1 MDPLS
6 FTASLLAVATLA
18 AKVTTA
24 LSDLRH
30 VGELPGRLHA
40 INNEVT
46 DLEVILRQIGSKFT
60 DAQPSPLDGNP
71 DSLPDVLRRAE
82 SKLRELDAIVARLV
96 RSCVG
101 NGKFLVRAKVWLTEK
116 PKLQALQ
123 EELHDIKA
131 TLNLILGLVHSQDMM
146 RVQLDLQ
153 SISLVST
160 NMNNAQIVFRDEIN
174 STIEQNTH
182 RVDERLASLE
192 RALSEQLSRLQLRVS
207 SDIGSDVRRGGA
219 NIMNTSL
226 QQYQKSFAPSHVGLV
241 RIRAAQY
248 IGRACEAS
256 CRCTCHQRFEY
267 HSPSLVGPVV
277 GQLFFGY
284 AGFPRIRKSCD
295 DLRCWRS
302 RARHISMEYWFPLWF
317 LSGILMFILSLQQS
331 GPALQLRLI
340 RRVPDAAQC
349 IDFART
355 GNIEGIKL
363 LFKEGLA
370 SPLDVSQSRNF
381 SMLRVSRFGYI
392 YPSIPCFY
400 FVVRK
405 ANHNSKW
412 AVFDRQY
419 ETCKFLLEAG
429 SDPNQ
434 AGASAMMW
442 DFVLWATLN
451 DSEVETVTVLLAGS
465 DFVDDQKFPMI
476 HKIILKLSGRSLE
489 DELLHNL
496 DAVFET
502 DARGRT
508 AVFWAAARGDERSMI
523 TLLACGADPNA
534 MDQDGRIPLHL
545 AAESD
550 RTGCIRLLLEAG
562 AHTDPVSPQGIP
574 PRTPPLVLLGQFG
587 DLLALKTIQDFN
599 PNIEARSPDGETAL
613 LAVARRQTAAHAL
626 LLLERNANPNAMMND
641 GKTPLT
647 AAITYN
653 NKGVLKVLLNNWNK
667 YITCPRLAGPNLLD
681 VVADF
686 ADIETIHILAMTEHL
701 RFYSDKQ
708 YVFASRASERIR
720 KRPDASEKL
729 IAAFDELLSLMSRE
743 DLEENVSSL
752 MESGFLRHGTNS
764 PESDL
769 EMNFEDALETLIDI
783 EK

>member
-18 AKVTTA
+18 ASVTTA
-24 LSDLRH
+24 LSNLRH

-60 DAQPSPLDGNP
+60 ETHSSPLRGNP
-71 DSLPDVLRRAE
+71 NSLLDVLRRAE
-82 SKLRELDAIVARLV
+82 SKLRELDAIVARLM
-96 RSCVG
+96 RSCVR
-101 NGKFLVRAKVWLTEK
+101 NGKFLVRAKVWMTEK
-116 PKLQALQ
+116 PKLQAFQ

-153 SISLVST
+153 NISLVST
-160 NMNNAQIVFRDEIN
+160 KMTNAQIVFRNEIN

-182 RVDERLASLE
+182 RVDERLAALE
-192 RALSEQLSRLQLRVS
+192 RALNEQLSRLQLRVS
-207 SDIGSDVRRGGA
+207 SDMGTYFRSQGA
-219 NIMNTSL
+219 NSMTTSL

-248 IGRACEAS
+248 IGRACEAT
-256 CRCTCHQRFEY
+256 CRCACHQRFEY

-277 GQLFFGY
+277 GKLFFGY
-284 AGFPRIRKSCD
+284 AGFPRIRRNCD
-295 DLRCWRS
+295 DLRCSRS
-302 RARHISMEYWFPLWF
+302 KARHISIEYWFPLWF
-317 LSGILMFILSLQQS
+317 LSGILMLILSLQQS
-331 GPALQLRLI
+331 GPALQLRLL

-370 SPLDVSQSRNF
+370 SPFDVSQSRNF
-381 SMLRVSRFGYI
+381 SMLR
-392 YPSIPCFY
+392 
-400 FVVRK
+400 
-405 ANHNSKW
+405 
-412 AVFDRQY
+412 Y
-419 ETCKFLLEAG
+419 ETCRFLLEAG
-429 SDPNQ
+429 SGPNQ

-451 DSEVETVTVLLAGS
+451 DSEMETVTTLLAGS
-465 DFVDDQKFPMI
+465 DFVDDQKFPMV

-489 DELLHNL
+489 NEVLHNL

-508 AVFWAAARGDERSMI
+508 ALSWAAARGDERSMI
-523 TLLACGADPNA
+523 ALLACGADPNA
-534 MDQDGRIPLHL
+534 MDQD
-545 AAESD
+545 
-550 RTGCIRLLLEAG
+550 
-562 AHTDPVSPQGIP
+562 DPISPQGTP
-574 PRTPPLVLLGQFG
+574 TRTPPLVLIGQFG

-599 PNIEARSPDGETAL
+599 PNIEART
-613 LAVARRQTAAHAL
+613 HAL

-653 NKGVLKVLLNNWNK
+653 NKGVLKVLLNSWNK

-686 ADIETIHILAMTEHL
+686 ADIETILILAMTEHL

-708 YVFASRASERIR
+708 YVLASRASERIR

-729 IAAFDELLSLMSRE
+729 IAAFDELVTHVKGGYGGGRQQLDGERV
-743 DLEENVSSL
+743 LEARDEFP
-752 MESGFLRHGTNS
+752 G
-764 PESDL
+764 
-769 EMNFEDALETLIDI
+769 
-783 EK
+783 K

>member
-6 FTASLLAVATLA
+6 FTASLLTVATLA
-18 AKVTTA
+18 ASVTTA
-24 LSDLRH
+24 LSNLRE
-30 VGELPGRLHA
+30 VGELPSRLHA

-46 DLEVILRQIGSKFT
+46 DLEVILRQIGAK
-60 DAQPSPLDGNP
+60 
-71 DSLPDVLRRAE
+71 
-82 SKLRELDAIVARLV
+82 SKLGELDTIISRLV

-131 TLNLILGLVHSQDMM
+131 TLNLILGLVHSADMM
-146 RVQLDLQ
+146 RVHLDLQ

-160 NMNNAQIVFRDEIN
+160 KMNDAQIVFRDEIN

-182 RVDERLASLE
+182 RVDERLAALE
-192 RALSEQLSRLQLRVS
+192 RTLHEQLSHLQLRVGP
-207 SDIGSDVRRGGA
+207 DIGA
-219 NIMNTSL
+219 NLRKEGTNVTTTSL
-226 QQYQKSFAPSHVGLV
+226 QQRQKSFAHSNMGLV

-248 IGRACEAS
+248 IGRACEAN
-256 CRCTCHQRFEY
+256 CRCACHKRFEY
-267 HSPSLVGPVV
+267 NSPSLVGPVV
-277 GQLFFGY
+277 GKLFFGY
-284 AGFPRIRKSCD
+284 AGFPRIRKNCD
-295 DLRCWRS
+295 DPCCSRS
-302 RARHISMEYWFPLWF
+302 RARHVSIEYWFPLWF
-317 LSGILMFILSLQQS
+317 LSGILMLILSLQQS

-370 SPLDVSQSRNF
+370 SPFDVSQSRNF
-381 SMLRVSRFGYI
+381 SMLR
-392 YPSIPCFY
+392 
-400 FVVRK
+400 
-405 ANHNSKW
+405 W

-419 ETCKFLLEAG
+419 ETCKFLLDAG

-451 DSEVETVTVLLAGS
+451 DSEVETVTSLLAGS

-489 DELLHNL
+489 DELLHNS
-496 DAVFET
+496 DAVFDT

-508 AVFWAAARGDERSMI
+508 ALFWAAARGDERSMI
-523 TLLACGADPNA
+523 ILLACGADPNA

-545 AAESD
+545 AAESG
-550 RTGCIRLLLEAG
+550 RTICMRLLLEAG
-562 AHTDPVSPQGIP
+562 AHTDPVSPEGVP
-574 PRTPPLVLLGQFG
+574 MRTPPLVLIGQFG

-599 PNIEARSPDGETAL
+599 PNMEARSPDGETAL

-626 LLLERNANPNAMMND
+626 LLLERNANPNAIMND

-653 NKGVLKVLLNNWNK
+653 NKGVLKVLLNSWNK

-686 ADIETIHILAMTEHL
+686 ADIETIHILAMTKHL
-701 RFYSDKQ
+701 RLYNDKQ
-708 YVFASRASERIR
+708 YVLASRASERIR
-720 KRPDASEKL
+720 KRSDASEKL
-729 IAAFDELLSLMSRE
+729 IAAFDELLGLMSRDNTEE
-743 DLEENVSSL
+743 DIDSL
-752 MESGFLRHGTNS
+752 MESGFLMHGTTRTSS
-764 PESDL
+764 PESEL
-769 EMNFEDALETLIDI
+769 ETTFEDALENLIDI